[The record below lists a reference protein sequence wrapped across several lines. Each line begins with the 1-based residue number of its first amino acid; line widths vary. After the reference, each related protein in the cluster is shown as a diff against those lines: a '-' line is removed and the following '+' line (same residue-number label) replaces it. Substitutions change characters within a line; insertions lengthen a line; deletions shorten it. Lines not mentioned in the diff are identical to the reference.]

1 MWNKNEFES
10 ILEARAS
17 KCRKE
22 IKDVFDTR

>member
-17 KCRKE
+17 KYKKQ
-22 IKDVFDTR
+22 IKGVFDTR

>member
-22 IKDVFDTR
+22 IKGVFDSR

>member
-10 ILEARAS
+10 ILEAKAS

-22 IKDVFDTR
+22 IKGVFDSQ

>member
-17 KCRKE
+17 TGRKE
-22 IKDVFDTR
+22 IKDMFDTR

>member
-10 ILEARAS
+10 ILEVRAS

-22 IKDVFDTR
+22 IKGVFDSW